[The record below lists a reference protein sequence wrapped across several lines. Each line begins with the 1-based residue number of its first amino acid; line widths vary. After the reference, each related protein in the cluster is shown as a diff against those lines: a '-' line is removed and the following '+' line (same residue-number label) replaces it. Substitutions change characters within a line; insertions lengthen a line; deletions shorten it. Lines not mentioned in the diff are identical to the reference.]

1 MLQVI
6 QKKFARFFVRRARF
20 VMSMD
25 RAREIEHRFR
35 GREEYRRLQL
45 ADHVVVSYPKGGRT
59 WLRTM
64 ISRYY
69 QLVYDLPESAFLNFD
84 NLHRRDARVPRVFFT
99 HDSYV
104 RKFTGNI
111 DSKRDFYDKNVLMLM
126 RNPRDVA
133 VSQFFQ
139 WRYRMRPRKV
149 ALNHYPDRSQDLQI
163 FDFVLNEDVGLPA
176 IITWMNSWYVARPE
190 LERHFIVRYED
201 LRARP
206 EETFGPVMG
215 FLGEA
220 VRPEWVADAVNYGSI
235 DNMRS
240 MERRNYFWAS
250 GSRLAPR
257 DKANPDSYKVRR
269 AKVGGYRDYF
279 DDEQLAVLDSMV
291 RERLDPE
298 IGYHEKDETA
308 APETSGETAAQ
319 QVVAKL

>member
-111 DSKRDFYDKNVLMLM
+111 DS
-126 RNPRDVA
+126 
-133 VSQFFQ
+133 S
-139 WRYRMRPRKV
+139 
-149 ALNHYPDRSQDLQI
+149 
-163 FDFVLNEDVGLPA
+163 A
-176 IITWMNSWYVARPE
+176 IIEWEGKAFSIASIIE
-190 LERHFIVRYED
+190 FSD
-201 LRARP
+201 
-206 EETFGPVMG
+206 
-215 FLGEA
+215 FL
-220 VRPEWVADAVNYGSI
+220 SI
-235 DNMRS
+235 SD
-240 MERRNYFWAS
+240 
-250 GSRLAPR
+250 
-257 DKANPDSYKVRR
+257 
-269 AKVGGYRDYF
+269 
-279 DDEQLAVLDSMV
+279 
-291 RERLDPE
+291 
-298 IGYHEKDETA
+298 T
-308 APETSGETAAQ
+308 
-319 QVVAKL
+319 KLLLLFS